1 MVIERHEQGAFMI
14 EDRGGSSVLPRRPR
28 LLVIAS
34 TFPASAEDGTPAFV
48 RDLAM
53 REGVEFD
60 TTVLVPRSGSAP
72 RHEVIDNIT
81 VERFAYFPKR
91 WEDLA
96 EGAIVENL
104 RARRTR
110 WFQVPFF
117 FLGEIIALRRAIR
130 RLRPDVLHVHWVI
143 PQGVSAL
150 VGGRR
155 IPWLVTTLGGDVYAL
170 NGALSRWLKGS
181 VLRRSRAVTTM
192 NDDMRTRLVQLG
204 AAPATTMVL
213 PMGADVDAIR
223 MAAAGVARVPGRILF
238 VGRLVEKKGTAYLL
252 EAVRQLG
259 PGWSLKIVGDGPLR
273 AALEATAAG
282 IGDGTQIE
290 FVGTLGRKDLAAAY
304 AEASIVVF
312 PSVPAASGDQDGL
325 CVALLEAMCVG
336 SAVISSRMP
345 GADIAIEDGVSGMLV
360 PPGDVPAL
368 AAAMARLLED
378 PGLRDQF
385 GAAARARADTFSV
398 QAIGAKY
405 RELLQQILAGS
416 ERPCVQSP
424 ATTSA

>member
-1 MVIERHEQGAFMI
+1 MPADRRVVIWRSALLPASETFVRNHGAALTRWRPAYLGATRIASPLADPADVVAFP
-14 EDRGGSSVLPRRPR
+14 DGDGFLRLRLTGSSPVLTEALRRLGPDVVHAHFGGDGWLVGR
-28 LLVIAS
+28 AAAACGAPLVITVHGHDVTRQPLTPGPLGLRYRRNLRAAFRRAAVILAVS
-34 TFPASAEDGTPAFV
+34 EPIRERAIALGAEPAKVRVHHTGIPIPAAFPG
-48 RDLAM
+48 
-53 REGVEFD
+53 G
-60 TTVLVPRSGSAP
+60 
-72 RHEVIDNIT
+72 
-81 VERFAYFPKR
+81 PKR
-91 WEDLA
+91 W
-96 EGAIVENL
+96 
-104 RARRTR
+104 
-110 WFQVPFF
+110 
-117 FLGEIIALRRAIR
+117 
-130 RLRPDVLHVHWVI
+130 DV
-143 PQGVSAL
+143 A
-150 VGGRR
+150 
-155 IPWLVTTLGGDVYAL
+155 
-170 NGALSRWLKGS
+170 
-181 VLRRSRAVTTM
+181 
-192 NDDMRTRLVQLG
+192 
-204 AAPATTMVL
+204 
-213 PMGADVDAIR
+213 
-223 MAAAGVARVPGRILF
+223 F

-304 AEASIVVF
+304 AESSIVVF

-360 PPGDVPAL
+360 PPGDVAAL
-368 AAAMARLLED
+368 AAAMAKLLED

-405 RELLQQILAGS
+405 RELLQQILAGD